1 MTFVDASKLGNIL
14 AGYLHK
20 IEDFCQAQ
28 VLSDVFDKTKN
39 CANDTM
45 FDVCHRSQ
53 PLRNLNKKANLNY
66 CTTIRTFIRCL
77 KNFFMALDI

>member
-1 MTFVDASKLGNIL
+1 MHQELGNIL
-14 AGYLHK
+14 VGDLHK

-39 CANDTM
+39 RANDTM

-53 PLRNLNKKANLNY
+53 PLRNLKQ
-66 CTTIRTFIRCL
+66 I
-77 KNFFMALDI
+77 